1 MNNLRSIDYLF
12 EQWKESHN
20 NENKESYIK
29 TAPSDKNGNIPDY
42 DMFKSSFCPDGFLG
56 QGQESDIL
64 FICKESNVN
73 GIKSDGSFWLS
84 QVLCARSKGQ
94 KYRDANYFGNNKEQR
109 RDRTAQTKYFNCLNT
124 IARFLLGESENENVL
139 LKCGYMNINKRGG
152 YSSCND
158 EQQKNYAEV
167 YDDKI
172 FRQLQT
178 LNPRKIVLLGV
189 SLNIFSHKVQ
199 HYLKGIEIW
208 KYSRHPSRYRD
219 LRKHKDE
226 DLYQIND
233 EVIL

>member
-20 NENKESYIK
+20 NENTESYIK
-29 TAPSDKNGNIPDY
+29 TAPFDKNGNIPDY
-42 DMFKSSFCPDGFLG
+42 DMFKSSFCPDGYLG
-56 QGQESDIL
+56 QRQESYIL
-64 FICKESNVN
+64 FICKESNVD
-73 GIKSDGSFWLS
+73 GVASDGTFWLRE
-84 QVLCARSKGQ
+84 VVCARSKGQ
-94 KYRDANYFGNNKEQR
+94 KYRDANYSDNKERQ

-139 LKCGYMNINKRGG
+139 QKCGYMNINKRGG

-158 EQQKNYAEV
+158 EQLKNYAEV

-219 LRKHKDE
+219 LGKYKDE
-226 DLYQIND
+226 DLYPIND